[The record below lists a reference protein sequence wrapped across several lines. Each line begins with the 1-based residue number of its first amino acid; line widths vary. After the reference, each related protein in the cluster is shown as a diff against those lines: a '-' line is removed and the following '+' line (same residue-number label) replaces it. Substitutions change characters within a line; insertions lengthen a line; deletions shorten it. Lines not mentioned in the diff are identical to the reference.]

1 MANDD
6 QYYAHSLR
14 RSERGVRRE
23 RGRDWVDGH
32 RLSRRLRG
40 LECEACGFGKYI
52 EAHHIDNDPS
62 NSDPDNIQTLCRYC
76 HRFWHDL
83 TRRLSIHPAGR
94 CPEMIKQAKNR

>member
-1 MANDD
+1 MANEVSGDT
-6 QYYAHSLR
+6 YTMR
-14 RSERGVRRE
+14 RLKRGVRRE

-40 LECEACGFGKYI
+40 AECEACGFSKYL
-52 EAHHIDNDPS
+52 EAHHIDNDPN

-83 TRRLSIHPAGR
+83 SRRLGIHPSGR
-94 CPEMIKQAKNR
+94 CPEMVKQVENR